1 MWRRLRLSTQL
12 LGSSL
17 RILWHHPE
25 FLLFPIVSAIALVV
39 ILAASAVALLA
50 VVDFDLRVYAQ
61 LGFWGRT
68 GLWFAFYFVC
78 YLVAFFA
85 NTGLVGAAMTYMD
98 GGTPTL
104 RASFGVARARSGKLI
119 VYALIMSTV
128 GLILRMLSGWLGLTG
143 RLAGPVLRRAAVFAF
158 VGLAWNLI
166 TYLVVPILVVENI
179 GPGQAIKRSTE
190 LIKKTWGEQVV
201 AYVSTGLLFI
211 LFLALWTSISGP
223 LLTRALGTFNEPLI
237 IATLYLLI
245 MGPLTAFLVKL
256 AVDSLF
262 CAVVYRYVTNA
273 DPGEFDAELLQAAFV
288 AKPSRMF
295 GKRQADA

>member
-12 LGSSL
+12 MGSSL

-25 FLLFPIVSAIALVV
+25 FLLFPVVSAIALVL
-39 ILAASAVALLA
+39 ILSTLAVALLA
-50 VVDFDLRVYAQ
+50 LVDFDLRAYTQ
-61 LGFWGRT
+61 LSFWGKT
-68 GLWFAFYFVC
+68 ALWFAFYFVC

-85 NTGLVGAAMTYMD
+85 NTGLVGAVMTYLD

-119 VYALIMSTV
+119 AYALIMSTV
-128 GLILRMLSGWLGLTG
+128 GIILHLFSGRLGLTG
-143 RLAGPVLRRAAVFAF
+143 RLAGPVLRRVAVFTF

-201 AYVSTGLLFI
+201 AYVSTGLIFL
-211 LFLALWTSISGP
+211 LFLALWTGISGP
-223 LLTRALGTFNEPLI
+223 LLTRALGTFNEPFI
-237 IATLYLLI
+237 IAALYLLI

-273 DPGEFDAELLQAAFV
+273 DPGEFDTELLQAAFV
-288 AKPSRMF
+288 GKPSRMF
-295 GKRQADA
+295 GRHLL